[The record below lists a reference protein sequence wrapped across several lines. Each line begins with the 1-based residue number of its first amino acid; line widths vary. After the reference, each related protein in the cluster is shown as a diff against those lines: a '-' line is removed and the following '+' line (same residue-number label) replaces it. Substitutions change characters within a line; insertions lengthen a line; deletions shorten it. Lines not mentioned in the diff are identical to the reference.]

1 MKSEFLLD
9 IVETFVN
16 RQSNIEFYRVLI
28 HVLVSNGMDV
38 DELHECFGV
47 EEELDSAI
55 LGILEEYREEKE
67 DEEDWPD
74 GGREMF

>member
-1 MKSEFLLD
+1 MKSELLLD
-9 IVETFVN
+9 IVETFTN

-28 HVLVSNGMDV
+28 DVLISNGMDV
-38 DELHECFGV
+38 DELYDCFGV

-55 LGILEEYREEKE
+55 LGILEEYREGKE
-67 DEEDWPD
+67 DEEEWPD